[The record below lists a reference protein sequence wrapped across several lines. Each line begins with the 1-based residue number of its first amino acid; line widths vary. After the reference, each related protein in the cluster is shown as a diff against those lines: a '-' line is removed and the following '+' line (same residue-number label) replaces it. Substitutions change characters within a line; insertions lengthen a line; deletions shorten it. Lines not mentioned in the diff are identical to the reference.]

1 MNPGLGT
8 TAQNEH
14 HMGGNARVICRLA
27 QEKVEEALLRQP
39 AVMLVGPRGVG
50 KTTLALRVAEERNG
64 LYLDLEEPADR
75 QKLDDPKLFLEP
87 LEDRL
92 VVLDEIHRAPEV
104 LPSLRGLMDRGR
116 RRGVRAG
123 RFLLL
128 GSASFDLL
136 RQTGESLAG
145 RVAEVELA
153 PLDLLEIPPEPAAAR
168 KLWVRGGFPDAFLAA
183 DDRES
188 RRIRSDFLRTIV
200 AREVGW
206 FAPRLPTATLAR
218 LWTMLAHSQGGLLH
232 SSRLAA
238 SLGIATRTTNRYLD
252 LLADLLFLR
261 RLPPFHANLGKRLVK
276 SPRIYLRDSGL
287 CHALLGIEDW
297 NDLAGHPVTGPSWEG
312 FVVENLLAVAPE
324 RTAATFFRT
333 AAGAEMDLVLDFPDG
348 RRWAI
353 EAKRGL
359 APTVS
364 RGFHE
369 ARAALRPTRTFIA
382 YSGDDR
388 YPFRDGVE
396 VIGLREL
403 MAELAGA
410 G

>member
-1 MNPGLGT
+1 MTSRLIPRR
-8 TAQNEH
+8 
-14 HMGGNARVICRLA
+14 ARKTI
-27 QEKVEEALLRQP
+27 EEALRREP
-39 AVMLVGPRGVG
+39 AVALLGPRGVG
-50 KTTLALRVAEERNG
+50 KTSLALGVAAERDG

-75 QKLDDPKLFLEP
+75 QKLRDPKLFLEP

-92 VVLDEIHRAPEV
+92 VVLDEIHRAPEIV
-104 LPSLRGLMDRGR
+104 PSLRGLIDRGR
-116 RRGVRAG
+116 RRGVRTG

-153 PLDLLEIPPEPAAAR
+153 PVDLLEIPPEPAAAR
-168 KLWVRGGFPDAFLAA
+168 NLWVRGGFPDAFLA
-183 DDRES
+183 DSDRES
-188 RRIRSDFLRTIV
+188 RRIRSDFLRTVV
-200 AREVGW
+200 ARDVGW
-206 FAPRLPTATLAR
+206 FAPRLPVTTLSR

-252 LLADLLFLR
+252 LLTDLLYLR

-297 NDLAGHPVTGPSWEG
+297 NDLAGHPVAGPGWEG
-312 FVVENLLAVAPE
+312 FVIENLLAVAPE
-324 RTAATFFRT
+324 RTMATFFRT

-348 RRWAI
+348 RRWAV

-369 ARAALRPTRTFIA
+369 ARAALRPDRTFVA

-403 MAELAGA
+403 MAEVAEAG
-410 G
+410 

>member
-1 MNPGLGT
+1 MT
-8 TAQNEH
+8 S
-14 HMGGNARVICRLA
+14 RLIPRRA
-27 QEKVEEALLRQP
+27 KATIEEALRRQP
-39 AVMLVGPRGVG
+39 AVVLVGPRQVG
-50 KTTLALRVAEERNG
+50 KTSLAVRIAEEREG

-75 QKLDDPKLFLEP
+75 QKLRDPKLFLEP
-87 LEDRL
+87 FEERL
-92 VVLDEIHRAPEV
+92 VVLDEIHRAPEI
-104 LPSLRGLMDRGR
+104 LQSLRGLVDSGR

-136 RQTGESLAG
+136 HRTDESLAG
-145 RVAEVELA
+145 RVAEVELG
-153 PLDLLEIPPEPAAAR
+153 PLNLLEIRPDPAAAR
-168 KLWVRGGFPDAFLAA
+168 DLWVRGGFPDPFLAA
-183 DDRES
+183 NDRDS
-188 RRIRSDFLRTIV
+188 YRLRSDFLRTVV
-200 AREVGW
+200 ARDVGW
-206 FAPRLPTATLAR
+206 FAPRLPVATLSR
-218 LWTMLAHSQGGLLH
+218 LWTMLSHLQGGLLN

-276 SPRIYLRDSGL
+276 SPRLYLRDSGL

-297 NDLAGHPVTGPSWEG
+297 NDLAGHPVAGASWEG
-312 FVVENLLAVAPE
+312 FVIENLLSVAPE

-333 AAGAEMDLVLDFPDG
+333 AAGAGMDLVLDFPDG
-348 RRWAI
+348 WRWAV

-369 ARAALRPTRTFIA
+369 ARATLRPDRTFIA

-388 YPFRDGVE
+388 YPFGDGVE

-403 MAELAGA
+403 TAELAAA

>member
-1 MNPGLGT
+1 MTSRLIPRR
-8 TAQNEH
+8 
-14 HMGGNARVICRLA
+14 ARKTI
-27 QEKVEEALLRQP
+27 EEALRREP
-39 AVMLVGPRGVG
+39 AVALLGPRGVG
-50 KTTLALRVAEERNG
+50 KTSLALGVAEERDG

-75 QKLDDPKLFLEP
+75 QKLRDPELFLEP

-92 VVLDEIHRAPEV
+92 VVLDEIHRAPEIV
-104 LPSLRGLMDRGR
+104 PSLRGLIDRGR
-116 RRGVRAG
+116 RRGVRTG

-145 RVAEVELA
+145 RVAEVELG
-153 PLDLLEIPPEPAAAR
+153 PVDLLEIPPEPAAAR
-168 KLWVRGGFPDAFLAA
+168 NLWVRGGFPDAFLA
-183 DDRES
+183 DSDRES
-188 RRIRSDFLRTIV
+188 RRIRGDFLRTVV
-200 AREVGW
+200 ARDVGW
-206 FAPRLPTATLAR
+206 FAPRLPVATLSR
-218 LWTMLAHSQGGLLH
+218 LWTMLAHSQGGLLN

-252 LLADLLFLR
+252 LLTDLLYLR
-261 RLPPFHANLGKRLVK
+261 RLPPFQANLGKRLVK

-297 NDLAGHPVTGPSWEG
+297 NDLAGHPVAGPGWEG

-348 RRWAI
+348 RRWAV

-369 ARAALRPTRTFIA
+369 ARAALRPDRTFVA

-403 MAELAGA
+403 MAEVAEAG
-410 G
+410 

>member
-1 MNPGLGT
+1 MNRRLIPRR
-8 TAQNEH
+8 
-14 HMGGNARVICRLA
+14 ARATI
-27 QEKVEEALLRQP
+27 EEALRRQP
-39 AVMLVGPRGVG
+39 AVVLVGPRQVG
-50 KTTLALRVAEERNG
+50 KTSLAVRIAEERNG
-64 LYLDLEEPADR
+64 LYLDLEEPTDR
-75 QKLDDPKLFLEP
+75 QKLRDAKLFLEP
-87 LEDRL
+87 FEERL
-92 VVLDEIHRAPEV
+92 VVLDEVHRAPEI
-104 LPSLRGLMDRGR
+104 LQSLRGLVDSGR
-116 RRGVRAG
+116 RRGARVG

-136 RQTGESLAG
+136 HQTGERTRESLAG
-145 RVAEVELA
+145 RVAEVELE
-153 PLDLLEIPPEPAAAR
+153 PLNLLEIAPDPAAAR
-168 KLWVRGGFPDAFLAA
+168 DLWVRGGFPDPFLAA
-183 DDRES
+183 NDRDS
-188 RRIRSDFLRTIV
+188 YRLRSDFLRTVV
-200 AREVGW
+200 ARDVGW
-206 FAPRLPTATLAR
+206 FAPRLPVETLSR
-218 LWTMLAHSQGGLLH
+218 LWTMLAHSQGGLLN

-276 SPRIYLRDSGL
+276 SPRLYLRDSGL

-297 NDLAGHPVTGPSWEG
+297 NDLAGHPVAGASWEG
-312 FVVENLLAVAPE
+312 FVIENLVSVAPE

-348 RRWAI
+348 RRWAV

-369 ARAALRPTRTFIA
+369 ARATLRPDRTFIA

-388 YPFRDGVE
+388 YPFGDGVE

-403 MAELAGA
+403 TAELAAA

>member
-1 MNPGLGT
+1 MTSRLIPRR
-8 TAQNEH
+8 
-14 HMGGNARVICRLA
+14 ARKTI
-27 QEKVEEALLRQP
+27 EEALRREP
-39 AVMLVGPRGVG
+39 AVALLGPRGVG
-50 KTTLALRVAEERNG
+50 KTSLALGVAEERDG

-75 QKLDDPKLFLEP
+75 QKLRDPELFLEP

-92 VVLDEIHRAPEV
+92 VVLDEIHRAPEIV
-104 LPSLRGLMDRGR
+104 PSLRGLIDRGR
-116 RRGVRAG
+116 RRGVRTG

-153 PLDLLEIPPEPAAAR
+153 PVDLLEIPPEPAAAR
-168 KLWVRGGFPDAFLAA
+168 NLWVRGGFPDAFLA
-183 DDRES
+183 DSDRES
-188 RRIRSDFLRTIV
+188 RRIRSDFLRTVV
-200 AREVGW
+200 ARDVGW
-206 FAPRLPTATLAR
+206 FAPRLPVTTLSR

-252 LLADLLFLR
+252 LLTDLLYLR

-297 NDLAGHPVTGPSWEG
+297 NDLAGHPVAGPGWEG
-312 FVVENLLAVAPE
+312 FVIENLLAVAPE
-324 RTAATFFRT
+324 RTTATFFRT

-348 RRWAI
+348 RRWAV

-369 ARAALRPTRTFIA
+369 ARAALRPDRTFVA

-403 MAELAGA
+403 MAEVAEAG
-410 G
+410 